1 MRQYVNKYAN
11 AATATK
17 ATARLI
23 MLTTALLWGL
33 MLWYGATFQIAQA
46 LYGILFLGL
55 CIIIYSLFELEEAI
69 EDDERN
75 RAALM
80 GGFTLAGIFITVF
93 SYLEFDNMLDARATA
108 HETFHYFLA
117 VVVII
122 VVLYLTYD
130 AFGAV
135 FSVVV
140 LASIAYAYGGPLLPS
155 IFFHTGMSGTRILE
169 VTVINIAGIYG
180 RLTEVGATMVA
191 PFLLFAG
198 LIKGFGGF
206 GVILGFA
213 LWVGK
218 YLRTGVAQIAVMMSM
233 SIGSISGSAAANTS
247 ISGSFTIPM
256 MKESGIERNRA
267 AAIES
272 VASSGGQILPPVMGV
287 AAFLMADLL
296 QMPIFMIFIAA
307 LTPAL
312 VFYIV
317 VANGVRWTALTD
329 LDDEESLDMEAEQD
343 DDEITDH
350 EMVTIVPNMSPLLF
364 GTQFLISVVYLL
376 YALGVQRLPV
386 LVAGNRTVLLTVLVG
401 MIYVSIDQFYFADER
416 KGVKETVARIYSLVK
431 YGMLD
436 GAKTTAGILIIIAA
450 IGAVIDILLTTGFP
464 TMLSLFLTELA
475 GDSLFLLLVITMI
488 AAILLGLG
496 MPTPAAYL
504 IVAILLAP
512 TLVQHGNIPEINAH
526 FFVFYY
532 AILSAITP
540 PIAVGIIISSSIANS
555 SFWRTSLE
563 ALAIGVP
570 LFILPF
576 SFVYYPRII
585 AVEVSGY
592 STAFFY
598 GGIVLLALLII
609 SFGLNAGK
617 IPFTDVTKKTSRSA
631 LTAFRGVLVVIGT
644 VILSLPIFLT

>member
-1 MRQYVNKYAN
+1 MKQILEKYETSTI
-11 AATATK
+11 ATNVTAKLILAT
-17 ATARLI
+17 
-23 MLTTALLWGL
+23 TTLLWGL
-33 MLWYGATFQIAQA
+33 MLWYGSTYQIAQA
-46 LYGILFLGL
+46 LYAILFLGL
-55 CIIIYSLFELEEAI
+55 CIIIYSLIEFQEAV
-69 EDDERN
+69 ENDEQG

-80 GGFTLAGIFITVF
+80 GGFALAGIFITVF
-93 SYLEFDNMLDARATA
+93 SYLEFHNMLAARAAA
-108 HETFHYFLA
+108 HDTFHYVLA
-117 VVVII
+117 VVVIV

-135 FSVVV
+135 FSIVV
-140 LASIAYAYGGPLLPS
+140 LGSIAYAYGGPYLPS

-169 VTVINIAGIYG
+169 VTVVNIAGIYG

-206 GVILGFA
+206 GVILGLAF
-213 LWVGK
+213 WIGK
-218 YLRTGVAQIAVMMSM
+218 YLRTGVAQIAVIMSM
-233 SIGSISGSAAANTS
+233 AIGSISGSAAANTS

-256 MKESGIERNRA
+256 MKESGIDSNRA

-272 VASSGGQILPPVMGV
+272 VSSSGGQILPPVMGV

-296 QMPIFMIFIAA
+296 QTPIFTIFIAA

-312 VFYIV
+312 VFYLV
-317 VANGVRWTALTD
+317 VANGVRWTALID
-329 LDDEESLDMEAEQD
+329 LNDEEPLQLEDKQKDSK
-343 DDEITDH
+343 ITDH
-350 EMVTIVPNMSPLLF
+350 EMVTIIPNMSPIVF
-364 GTQFLISVVYLL
+364 GSQFLISIVYLL

-386 LVAGNRTVLLTVLVG
+386 LVAGNRTVILTVLVG
-401 MIYVSIDQFYFADER
+401 IVYISVDQFYFSDEHESIR
-416 KGVKETVARIYSLVK
+416 ETATQIYSLVK

-436 GAKTTAGILIIIAA
+436 GAKTTAGIMIIIAA

-512 TLVQHGNIPEINAH
+512 TLVQYGDIPIINAH

-555 SFWRTSLE
+555 SFWRTSVE
-563 ALAIGVP
+563 ALTLGVP

-576 SFVYYPRII
+576 SFIYYPRII
-585 AVEVSGY
+585 AVEVAGY
-592 STAFFY
+592 TAAFFY
-598 GGIVLLALLII
+598 GAIVLLALLII

-617 IPFTDVTKKTSRSA
+617 IPFTDITQKNSWKL
-631 LTAFRGVLVVIGT
+631 LTTFRGVLLCVGIG
-644 VILSLPIFLT
+644 ILALPIFLI